1 MVDRLHTREICNDR
15 ATFQLLSRNLTICY
29 LSSLHRTHNKDGTK
43 REGELGEGG
52 VYFICLYSLLLPLA
66 TVRLKQ
72 KLPPQLTSGDV
83 TGDKIAYCKCLL
95 FLCLNFELC

>member
-15 ATFQLLSRNLTICY
+15 ATFQLLSRNLLTICY

-52 VYFICLYSLLLPLA
+52 GGVFYLLVFIIVAPSNCQVE
-66 TVRLKQ
+66 TETTTTTDIRR
-72 KLPPQLTSGDV
+72 
-83 TGDKIAYCKCLL
+83 C
-95 FLCLNFELC
+95 NW